1 MSTDEENIR
10 GNKIILRDFH
20 HFFTLYSSRPLPP
33 PLDSDELIFEE
44 KYRKQQVCD
53 CHHQSPDKD
62 HIEQVDAILP
72 REIFFDLA
80 IDPFEANSMASLNCI
95 FFEFY
100 STVLVKVPAISVG
113 FFIKFSLLW
122 KDFVCLFK
130 SYR

>member
-1 MSTDEENIR
+1 M
-10 GNKIILRDFH
+10 
-20 HFFTLYSSRPLPP
+20 YSSRPLPP

-80 IDPFEANSMASLNCI
+80 IDPFEKNFIKRLFEANSSISKLHIFLILFHSGASQGTSSN
-95 FFEFY
+95 
-100 STVLVKVPAISVG
+100 ISR
-113 FFIKFSLLW
+113 
-122 KDFVCLFK
+122 LFH
-130 SYR
+130 